1 MSFDEGLLEE
11 YQDQLGYTFLK
22 RDLLY
27 QVLTTTSYSNE
38 NGNIDHNEAFA
49 TLGDAV
55 AKLVITQHAIQE
67 LKMTDKGSITKFKE
81 NYESREIMTERYF
94 EYFPDSHDPN
104 GVILRILKLGKG
116 ERENKQYLENNFF
129 GEFLEALF
137 GAIFIDTYSDLI
149 RTGVIVKRIL
159 KIDRPK
165 KIVRE

>member
-11 YQDQLGYTFLK
+11 FQDQLGYTFLK

-27 QVLTTTSYSNE
+27 QVLTTVPYSNE

-55 AKLVITQHAIQE
+55 AKLIITQHAIQE

-81 NYESREIMTERYF
+81 NYESREIMTERYV
-94 EYFPDSHDPN
+94 EYFPDTFDDQK

-116 ERENKQYLENNFF
+116 ERKNKQYLENSFF
-129 GEFLEALF
+129 GEFLEVLF
-137 GAIFIDTYSDLI
+137 GAIFVDTYSDLI

-159 KIDRPK
+159 KIL
-165 KIVRE
+165 